1 MSEIR
6 HRSRADRDVVPGGTT
21 TVPVHEPWGLDNL
34 DRDITRALAELRVA
48 RRAAGRSPNLDTARA
63 EELAE
68 WQLNKLLER
77 RHHAPR
83 REVACPG

>member
-1 MSEIR
+1 MSEIWY
-6 HRSRADRDVVPGGTT
+6 RSRADRDAVPGGIT
-21 TVPVHEPWGLDNL
+21 TVPVQDPWGLDNL

-48 RRAAGRSPNLDTARA
+48 RRAAGRSANLDTARA

-77 RHHAPR
+77 RHDAPR
-83 REVACPG
+83 RGAACPG